1 MSSSTFTTVFLLF
14 LDTTHNKGNNELYN
28 KMYYG
33 NEGGDFKRG
42 EFYHTGKAIVHK
54 KGGYTI
60 KGSMGTTHKPTI
72 SIDLYG

>member
-1 MSSSTFTTVFLLF
+1 
-14 LDTTHNKGNNELYN
+14 
-28 KMYYG
+28 MYYG

-72 SIDLYG
+72 IIDRYG